1 LRGRP
6 GRTPEASCAAKKTQ
20 RISEFGG
27 RKKPSSV
34 DDTREGPPQNRQKRA
49 LIYRARYR
57 ATLNSTITTEDRSRK
72 AFGDLRACHHL
83 AQQERDRDAYFLHK
97 DPIWRDRLE
106 WQAHTF
112 RHLVHLLPGE
122 TILEVAAGQGLFIDA
137 LRRLTR
143 GQNRITALTF
153 DEMQTEG
160 QDCAV
165 EWVIGSR
172 ADALGSRTFDCI
184 IVHNMLHQ
192 PYAPLLIDW
201 IFHRLKDGGQVV
213 FFETNP
219 WNPYHIVKRIAH
231 RLLGRPSA
239 PNSLNQLQLYE
250 LMSDIGLIR
259 IVIRFTDF
267 VYPPL
272 PRSLIWFFKNISV
285 VLENAPYVRALAGRI
300 LITARRPPREVP
312 RPSMSLARHTALSG
326 RLAIVVPCHNEESN
340 VAPLVKGLFRH
351 YDRYIR
357 QIILVDDNSTDST
370 RSAIDELKRLDTRV
384 CGVFRAPPNGVGR
397 AIRDGLAAVE
407 DGCEYVLTMDCDF
420 QYLIPELED
429 LFDAVAAGHDA
440 AVGSRFSRQS
450 VLINYPLKKIL
461 ANRGF
466 HVLFG
471 LLCRRRCRDLTNNLK
486 LMRADV
492 VRRLVLRSDAFAINA
507 EIGLQLI
514 LMGCSVE
521 EVPIS
526 WVNRSFDMGNSKFR
540 MLKVGAGYMRVLA
553 DFARETRFGAR
564 PLLRPPVHKR

>member
-1 LRGRP
+1 M
-6 GRTPEASCAAKKTQ
+6 
-20 RISEFGG
+20 
-27 RKKPSSV
+27 
-34 DDTREGPPQNRQKRA
+34 
-49 LIYRARYR
+49 
-57 ATLNSTITTEDRSRK
+57 LNSTFTTGDRSHK

-83 AQQERDRDAYFLHK
+83 AQQERDRDAYFLNR

-122 TILEVAAGQGLFIDA
+122 TILEVGAGQGLFVDA
-137 LRRLTR
+137 LRRITR
-143 GQNRITALTF
+143 DQNRITAVTF
-153 DEMQTEG
+153 HEIQTDG
-160 QDCAV
+160 QDCGV

-172 ADALGSRTFDCI
+172 PDALGSRTFDCI
-184 IVHNMLHQ
+184 IVHNMLGQ

-219 WNPYHIVKRIAH
+219 WNPYHIIMRIAQ
-231 RLLGRPSA
+231 RFLGRPSA
-239 PNSLNQLQLYE
+239 PNSLSQLQLYE

-300 LITARRPPREVP
+300 LVTARRPPREVP

-326 RLAIVVPCHNEESN
+326 KLAIVVPCHNEESN

-357 QIILVDDNSTDST
+357 QIILVDDNSTDRT

-384 CGVFRAPPNGVGR
+384 FGVFRAPPNGVGR
-397 AIRDGLAAVE
+397 AIRDGLAVVE
-407 DGCEYVLTMDCDF
+407 YGCEYVLTMDCDF
-420 QYLIPELED
+420 QHLLPELED
-429 LFDAVAAGHDA
+429 LFDAVAAGYDA

-450 VLINYPLKKIL
+450 VLINYPLGKIL

-486 LMRADV
+486 LMRTDV

-526 WVNRSFDMGNSKFR
+526 WVNRSFDMRNSKFR

-553 DFARETRFGAR
+553 DFTRETRFGAR